1 MSAGLGPLIVID
13 GVPGGSLDNV
23 NENDIESIDVLKDGA
38 ASAIY
43 GTRGSNG
50 VIVITTKKGSTD
62 GNIHTF
68 YSGFV
73 NVATPIRELE
83 VLGGD
88 EFRKYNRGND
98 YGANTDWFDE
108 ITKVGISHSHTLQV
122 TGGNSKNNYK
132 GTVDV
137 KNSEGID
144 LRSSKKEIG
153 ARLSLNHTSKS
164 ELANADR
171 KSVV

>member
-1 MSAGLGPLIVID
+1 MT
-13 GVPGGSLDNV
+13 GVQTCALPIS
-23 NENDIESIDVLKDGA
+23 
-38 ASAIY
+38 
-43 GTRGSNG
+43 
-50 VIVITTKKGSTD
+50 
-62 GNIHTF
+62 
-68 YSGFV
+68 
-73 NVATPIRELE
+73 IRELE

-164 ELANADR
+164 ELYNIVLNVAPRTIAYEHSDYNAFWTALTVNPTIPALFAQVAPSAPDILSIECLQSNDSSTVHVLN
-171 KSVV
+171 KDA